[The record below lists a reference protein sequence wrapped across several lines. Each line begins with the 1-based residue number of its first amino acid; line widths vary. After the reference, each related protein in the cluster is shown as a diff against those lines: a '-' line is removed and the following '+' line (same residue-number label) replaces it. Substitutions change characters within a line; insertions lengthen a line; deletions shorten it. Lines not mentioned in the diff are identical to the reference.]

1 MSNTDT
7 RANQLRNGL
16 ATFLGIM
23 TAVAASLGVA
33 VALIFILSKDPSRSL
48 YYYFAGPF
56 MNKFLFFNM
65 IESSIPI
72 IFSGLGIAVAF
83 RSGVTNLG
91 GEGQIFAGAMVAVLL
106 GVWFPELPGF
116 LGAVVILVG
125 GLTVGALIGSLSG
138 FLRMK
143 WNVSDLLTTYLISMG
158 LVQVINYLILGPFR
172 DPSKIRIQSLS
183 IPKSYMLP
191 RIATPSYLHAGLY
204 IAIAAVLVVH
214 VLMKHTHTGY
224 HLRVTGSN
232 RQFARYGGIN
242 IKPFYV
248 LPLAISG
255 GLIGLGGAVQ
265 IVGRFQSGFLD
276 LTAGLGWAGI
286 GVALIARRNPLGVL
300 PAALFYVY
308 LQSGARVAMMNSDVT
323 YEIAAIV
330 TSVIFYLI
338 TAEVTFAF
346 FRRRLVK

>member
-1 MSNTDT
+1 MEATQI
-7 RANQLRNGL
+7 QLRNKL
-16 ATFLGIM
+16 ATLLGIL
-23 TAVAASLGVA
+23 TAITVSLLIA
-33 VALIFILSKDPSRSL
+33 IALIFLLSKDPGRTL
-48 YYYFAGPF
+48 YFYFAGPF
-56 MNKFLFFNM
+56 TSRFVFFNM
-65 IESSIPI
+65 LESSIPI

-91 GEGQIFAGAMVAVLL
+91 GEGQIFAGAMIAVLI
-106 GVWFPELPGF
+106 GTWVPHLPGF
-116 LGAVVILVG
+116 IGTALLLTG
-125 GLTVGALIGSLSG
+125 GLAVGAFVGSVSG

-143 WNVSDLLTTYLISMG
+143 WNVSDLLTTYLISSG
-158 LVQVINYLILGPFR
+158 LVYVINYLVLGPFR
-172 DPSKIRIQSLS
+172 DPAKIRIQSIS
-183 IPKSYMLP
+183 IPSSYMLP
-191 RIATPSYLHAGLY
+191 RIASPSYLHVGIFGAV
-204 IAIAAVLVVH
+204 IAAVCIH
-214 VLMKHTHTGY
+214 FFMKYTHTGY

-242 IKPFYV
+242 IRRFYL

-265 IVGRFQSGFLD
+265 IVGRYQSCFTD

-308 LQSGARVAMMNSDVT
+308 LQAGARVAMMNSDVT
-323 YEIAAIV
+323 YEIAAII
-330 TSVIFYLI
+330 TSIIFYLI

-346 FRRRLVK
+346 FRRRLLK

>member
-1 MSNTDT
+1 MEATQI
-7 RANQLRNGL
+7 QLRNRL
-16 ATFLGIM
+16 ATFFGIL
-23 TAVAASLGVA
+23 TAITASLLIA
-33 VALIFILSKDPSRSL
+33 VALILLLSKDPWTTL
-48 YYYFAGPF
+48 YFYFVGPF
-56 MNKFLFFNM
+56 TSKFVFFNM
-65 IESSIPI
+65 LESSVPI

-106 GVWFPELPGF
+106 GTWFPHLPGII
-116 LGAVVILVG
+116 GMAVLLTG
-125 GLTVGALIGSLSG
+125 GLVVGALIGSVSG
-138 FLRMK
+138 LLRMK
-143 WNVSDLLTTYLISMG
+143 WKVSDLLTTYLISSG
-158 LVQVINYLILGPFR
+158 LVYVVNYLILGPFR
-172 DPSKIRIQSLS
+172 DPAKIRIQSVS
-183 IPKSYMLP
+183 IPDSYMLA
-191 RIATPSYLHAGLY
+191 RIASPSYLHVGIFGAVL
-204 IAIAAVLVVH
+204 AAVCIH
-214 VLMKHTHTGY
+214 FLMKYTHTGY

-242 IKPFYV
+242 IRRFYV

-265 IVGRFQSGFLD
+265 IVGRYQSCFTD

-323 YEIAAIV
+323 YEIAAII

-346 FRRRLVK
+346 FRRRLLK

>member
-1 MSNTDT
+1 MEATQI
-7 RANQLRNGL
+7 QLRNKL
-16 ATFLGIM
+16 ATFFGIL
-23 TAVAASLGVA
+23 TAIAASLMIA
-33 VALIFILSKDPSRSL
+33 VALIFLLSKEPGRTL
-48 YYYFAGPF
+48 YFYFVGPF
-56 MNKFLFFNM
+56 TSKFVFFNM
-65 IESSIPI
+65 LESCIPI

-106 GVWFPELPGF
+106 GTWFPHLPGIIGTG
-116 LGAVVILVG
+116 LLLSG
-125 GLTVGALIGSLSG
+125 GLVVGALIGSVSG
-138 FLRMK
+138 LLRMK
-143 WNVSDLLTTYLISMG
+143 WNVSDLLTTYLVSSG
-158 LVQVINYLILGPFR
+158 LVYVINYLVLGPFR
-172 DPSKIRIQSLS
+172 DPTKIRIQSVS
-183 IPKSYMLP
+183 IPGSYMLP
-191 RIATPSYLHAGLY
+191 RIAAPSYLHVG
-204 IAIAAVLVVH
+204 IFGAILAALCVH
-214 VLMKHTHTGY
+214 FLMKYTHTGY

-242 IKPFYV
+242 IRRFYV

-255 GLIGLGGAVQ
+255 GLIGLGGAMQ
-265 IVGRFQSGFLD
+265 IVGRYQSCFTD

-308 LQSGARVAMMNSDVT
+308 LQAGARVAMMNSDVT
-323 YEIAAIV
+323 YEIAAII

-346 FRRRLVK
+346 FRRRLLK

>member
-1 MSNTDT
+1 MRSEERQNE
-7 RANQLRNGL
+7 LRNRL
-16 ATFLGIM
+16 AVFMGIM
-23 TAVAASLGVA
+23 TAVVAALLVA
-33 VALIFILSKDPSRSL
+33 VVLILILSKDPARSL

-56 MNKFLFFNM
+56 TSKFIFFNM
-65 IESSIPI
+65 IESSIPV
-72 IFSGLGIAVAF
+72 IFSGLGVAVAF

-106 GVWFPELPGF
+106 GVWLPEMPGF
-116 LGAVVILVG
+116 IGMLLLLTG
-125 GLTVGALIGSLSG
+125 GLAVGALIGSLSG

-143 WNVSDLLTTYLISMG
+143 WKVSDLLSTYLISMG

-172 DPSKIRIQSLS
+172 DPARIRIQSLS
-183 IPKSYMLP
+183 IPGSYMLS
-191 RIATPSYLHAGLY
+191 RIASPSYLHAGLF
-204 IAIAAVLVVH
+204 IALAVALFVH

-242 IKPFYV
+242 IRPFYV

-265 IVGRFQSGFLD
+265 VVGRYQACFTD

-286 GVALIARRNPLGVL
+286 GVALIARRNPLGVV

>member
-1 MSNTDT
+1 VRSEEARNVLRT
-7 RANQLRNGL
+7 RL
-16 ATFLGIM
+16 ATLLGIM
-23 TAVAASLGVA
+23 TAVLASLIVA
-33 VALIFILSKDPSRSL
+33 VILILILSKEPGRSL

-56 MNKFLFFNM
+56 TNRFVFFNM
-65 IESSIPI
+65 IESCIPV
-72 IFSGLGIAVAF
+72 IFSGLGVAVAF

-106 GVWFPELPGF
+106 GVWLPELPGF
-116 LGAVVILVG
+116 IGLVILLAG
-125 GLTVGALIGSLSG
+125 GLTISALIGSISG

-143 WNVSDLLTTYLISMG
+143 WNVSDLLSTYLISMG

-183 IPKSYMLP
+183 IPKSYMLS
-191 RIATPSYLHAGLY
+191 RIAMPSYLHAGLF
-204 IAIAAVLVVH
+204 IALAVAVLIH

-242 IKPFYV
+242 IRPFYV

-255 GLIGLGGAVQ
+255 ALIGLGGAVQ
-265 IVGRFQSGFLD
+265 VVGRFQSGFTD

-286 GVALIARRNPLGVL
+286 GVALIARRNPLGVV

-308 LQSGARVAMMNSDVT
+308 LQSGAKVAMMNADVT

>member
-1 MSNTDT
+1 MEATQI
-7 RANQLRNGL
+7 QLRNKL
-16 ATFLGIM
+16 ATLLGIL
-23 TAVAASLGVA
+23 TAIVASLMIA
-33 VALIFILSKDPSRSL
+33 VALIFLLSEDPGRTL
-48 YYYFAGPF
+48 YFYFVGPF
-56 MNKFLFFNM
+56 TSKFVFFNM
-65 IESSIPI
+65 LESSIPI

-91 GEGQIFAGAMVAVLL
+91 GEGQIFAGAMIAVLI
-106 GVWFPELPGF
+106 GTWFPHLPGIVGTAF
-116 LGAVVILVG
+116 LLTG
-125 GLTVGALIGSLSG
+125 GLVVGALIGSVSG
-138 FLRMK
+138 LLRMK
-143 WNVSDLLTTYLISMG
+143 WNVSDLLTTYLISSG
-158 LVQVINYLILGPFR
+158 LVYIVNYLILGPFR
-172 DPSKIRIQSLS
+172 DPAKIRIQSIS
-183 IPKSYMLP
+183 IPDSYMLS
-191 RIATPSYLHAGLY
+191 RIASPSYLHVGIFGA
-204 IAIAAVLVVH
+204 IIAALCIH
-214 VLMKHTHTGY
+214 FLMKYTHTGY

-242 IKPFYV
+242 IRRFYV

-265 IVGRFQSGFLD
+265 IVGRYQACFTD

-308 LQSGARVAMMNSDVT
+308 LQAGARVAMMNSDVT
-323 YEIAAIV
+323 YEIAAII

-346 FRRRLVK
+346 FRRRLLK

>member
-7 RANQLRNGL
+7 RGNQLRNNL

-23 TAVAASLGVA
+23 TAVVASLLMA
-33 VALIFILSKDPSRSL
+33 VILIFMLSKDPSRTL

-56 MNKFLFFNM
+56 TSKFLFFNM
-65 IESSIPI
+65 LESCIPV

-91 GEGQIFAGAMVAVLL
+91 GEGQIFAGAMVAVVL
-106 GVWFPELPGF
+106 GVWFPQLPGF
-116 LGAVVILVG
+116 VGTLFLLAG
-125 GLTVGALIGSLSG
+125 GLTIGALIGGVSG

-143 WNVSDLLTTYLISMG
+143 WNVSDLLSTYLIALG
-158 LVQVINYLILGPFR
+158 LVQVVNYLILGPFR
-172 DPSKIRIQSLS
+172 DPTKIRIQSLS
-183 IPKSYMLP
+183 IPRSYMLP
-191 RIATPSYLHAGLY
+191 RIAPPSYLHAGAF
-204 IAIAAVLVVH
+204 IALAAVLLVY
-214 VLMKHTHTGY
+214 VLMRHTHTGY

-242 IKPFYV
+242 IRPFYV

-255 GLIGLGGAVQ
+255 GLIGLGGAIQV
-265 IVGRFQSGFLD
+265 VGRFQSGFLD

-308 LQSGARVAMMNSDVT
+308 LQSGARAAMINSDVT
-323 YEIAAIV
+323 SEIAAII

-338 TAEVTFAF
+338 TAEVMFAF
-346 FRRRLVK
+346 FRRRLLK